1 MIIDFGDRTT
11 QDIFHGFDSKQ
22 ARRIPRSIRAVAVRK
37 LDMVNAAHELKD
49 LKVPPANRLERLKG
63 KWFGHYSIRIN
74 DQYRVVFKWV
84 DHNAKNVLITD
95 YH

>member
-11 QDIFHGFDSKQ
+11 EDIFNGFDSKRS
-22 ARRIPRSIRAVAVRK
+22 RRIPRSIWAVGLRK
-37 LDMVNAAHELKD
+37 LDMINAAYELKD

-63 KWFGHYSIRIN
+63 KWSGHYSIRIN
-74 DQYRVVFKWV
+74 DQYRVVFEWA
-84 DHNAKNVLITD
+84 DHNAKDVLITD